1 MLANVDMFQLCNERW
16 QVFGEQS
23 DSLLVVIVNNQ
34 FVGMD
39 RGAQLEALSEGRP
52 IRRESRVTIVKYI
65 GYYKEILYNIFIR
78 EITSLANNLAGA
90 N

>member
-1 MLANVDMFQLCNERW
+1 MSTTERM
-16 QVFGEQS
+16 E
-23 DSLLVVIVNNQ
+23 LLMTGNACLGQ
-34 FVGMD
+34 WRSQRPAQTKPSTLGMD

-52 IRRESRVTIVKYI
+52 IGRESRVAIVKYM
-65 GYYKEILYNIFIR
+65 GYYKEILYNISIR